1 MGRLAAATVP
11 AGSSGRTQGPQSIPK
26 EARMYQ
32 ESGLSDLSVPTHPR
46 SIFAK
51 VLLPAVRVWNPTKFS
66 SLMID
71 AA

>member
-1 MGRLAAATVP
+1 MGRLAAATIP
-11 AGSSGRTQGPQSIPK
+11 AGGSSGRTQGPQLIPK

-51 VLLPAVRVWNPTKFS
+51 VLLPTVRVWNP

>member
-1 MGRLAAATVP
+1 MC
-11 AGSSGRTQGPQSIPK
+11 
-26 EARMYQ
+26 Q